1 MTSLTHYLSR
11 RAEVLILILL
21 VVISITLMLL
31 SSTRKETV
39 ARSIS
44 DAAVTPV
51 QSMLTTGDR
60 FVGLRE
66 ENDFLRAKLAEATV
80 EIARLREGEVENE
93 RLRSMLEI
101 RPSSSNML
109 IGARVIAHEATRAGR
124 ELKID
129 KGSQDGLRTDLCVIT
144 PDGLV
149 GKISRVAPR
158 SAFIRPLLA
167 RHCRVSARIGRSRAE
182 GILEW
187 KSGSKLELSFLPFR
201 ADAKVGDEVI
211 TTGLGGVYPRG
222 IPVGTVSEVTSD
234 PKSGAAGVE
243 IDPACDFSS
252 LEEVFVVIGNSPF
265 ESSSEE
271 LPPEE
276 KE

>member
-1 MTSLTHYLSR
+1 VTSLTHYLSR

>member
-11 RAEVLILILL
+11 RAEILILILL
-21 VVISITLMLL
+21 VVISVTLMLL
-31 SSTRKETV
+31 SSSRKETV
-39 ARSIS
+39 ARSIT

-66 ENDFLRAKLAEATV
+66 ENDFLRARLAEATV
-80 EIARLREGEVENE
+80 EIARLREGDLENE

-101 RPSSSNML
+101 RPSSSNRL
-109 IGARVIAHEATRAGR
+109 IGARIIAHEATRAGR

-187 KSGSKLELSFLPFR
+187 YSGSKLELSFLPFR
-201 ADAKVGDEVI
+201 AEAKVGDEVV

-222 IPVGTVSEVTSD
+222 IPVGIVSKISED
-234 PKSGAAGVE
+234 PKSGAARVE
-243 IDPACDFSS
+243 VDPACAFAS

-265 ESSSEE
+265 ESLTEDIPAEE
-271 LPPEE
+271 TQ
-276 KE
+276 